1 MNSSELQL
9 PSNKKFGYFFT
20 LIFAIATFY
29 FFIKNIHSL
38 SYFFA
43 VTMVI
48 LFFITFIKADML
60 LPFNQLWMRFGVLL
74 SMIVSPLVLGLIF
87 FGLFTPI
94 AFLMRLIKRD
104 ELRLKFNNKTSNWK
118 LRNQS
123 IHGGSFRK
131 QF

>member
-1 MNSSELQL
+1 
-9 PSNKKFGYFFT
+9 
-20 LIFAIATFY
+20 
-29 FFIKNIHSL
+29 
-38 SYFFA
+38 
-43 VTMVI
+43 MVI
-48 LFFITFIKADML
+48 LFFITFIKANVL

-74 SMIVSPLVLGLIF
+74 SIIVSPLVLGLIF

-104 ELRLKFNNKTSNWK
+104 ELRLKFNNKTSNWT

>member
-1 MNSSELQL
+1 MSSSELQL

-20 LIFAIATFY
+20 IIFAIATFY
-29 FFIKNIHSL
+29 FFIKNIHIL

-48 LFFITFIKADML
+48 LFFITFIKANIL
-60 LPFNQLWMRFGVLL
+60 FPLNKLWMRFGVLL
-74 SMIVSPLVLGLIF
+74 SMIVSPVVLGLIF

-104 ELRLKFNNKTSNWK
+104 ELRLKFNNKTSNWI

-123 IHGGSFRK
+123 IHGGSFRR